1 MLKMKC
7 KSMNYA
13 WGQQGSSSLVAKILT
28 HNSLPFDNTKPYA
41 EYWMGTHIN
50 GPSEVY
56 TKGSSQLISTLINK
70 QLPYLFK
77 VLSIEKPLSI
87 QIHPD
92 IPTATLLNK
101 AHPEI
106 YKDANHKP
114 ELFIVISE
122 SFELLFGFK
131 SLQGAYETVIELR
144 EVFSFKEAKEFIDA
158 KNIITYKNFIDK
170 LMTLSESESTS
181 IIHKLIELSKLKNN
195 DNSKLIQLLFH
206 NFGDDFG
213 IIIALFMNHLFKKK
227 GDSMY
232 IVANTPHAY
241 ISGNCYEVM
250 SNSDNVIRLG
260 LTKKFVDRKNF
271 KKICDEKFNDMLY
284 DPSLLISDHITREN
298 NVVVYH
304 KSQIDDFILKAITID
319 KETKLSIDKETVL
332 FIDEGNVEIQYDK
345 YTITV
350 NVYGSYF
357 IPKEIKD
364 VNIKVINGDKAIV
377 LLVSQYNN

>member
-1 MLKMKC
+1 MKC

-13 WGQQGSSSLVAKILT
+13 WGQKGSSSLVSKILAL
-28 HNSLPFDNTKPYA
+28 NSLPFDNNKPYA

-56 TKGSSQLISTLINK
+56 TEDSSTQLISTLINK

-101 AHPEI
+101 THPDI

-122 SFELLFGFK
+122 TFELLFGFK
-131 SLQGAYETVIELR
+131 SLNGAYETVNEFK
-144 EVFSFKEAKEFIDA
+144 EVFSFKEANDFLNNKSI
-158 KNIITYKNFIDK
+158 NTYKIFIDK
-170 LMTLSESESTS
+170 LMTLSENESTS
-181 IIHKLIELSKLKNN
+181 IINQLIELSKLNN
-195 DNSKLIQLLFH
+195 ENCKLIKLLYN
-206 NFGDDFG
+206 NFGNDFG

-241 ISGNCYEVM
+241 INGNCYEVM

-260 LTKKFVDRKNF
+260 LTKKFVDRQNF

-284 DPSLLISDHITREN
+284 DPSLLISDHIKTESN
-298 NVVVYH
+298 EVLYH
-304 KSQIDDFILKAITID
+304 KAHIDDFILKAISIN
-319 KETKLSIDKETVL
+319 KETKMNIQKETIL
-332 FIDEGNVEIQYDK
+332 YIDEGNVEIQYDK
-345 YTITV
+345 YKV
-350 NVYGSYF
+350 NVHLYGSYF
-357 IPKEIKD
+357 IPKELKD
-364 VNIKVINGDKAIV
+364 VNIKVINGDKAKV
-377 LLVSQYNN
+377 LLVSQYIN